1 MIDPLSFSPAT
12 GVTATTLAAGP
23 AFDPDRAAG
32 ATLLDALTLGAPVG
46 APVGVP
52 LREVAGGVARALGQG
67 ADPVSAARLEG
78 ATLDFARE
86 AKAFAIGHAPA
97 GPGAIR
103 EALDAAL
110 DAGAAQADRLSPILS
125 GPAERI
131 TTIFEGATA
140 HLRTI

>member
-1 MIDPLSFSPAT
+1 MT
-12 GVTATTLAAGP
+12 GIPATTLATPP
-23 AFDPDRAAG
+23 ALDPGRAAG
-32 ATLLDALTLGAPVG
+32 ATLLDALHPD

-52 LREVAGGVARALGQG
+52 LREVAASVAAELGRG

-97 GPGAIR
+97 GSGAIR
-103 EALDAAL
+103 DALDAAL
-110 DAGAAQADRLSPILS
+110 DAGAAQAERLSPILS
-125 GPAERI
+125 AVLPSSAERI